1 MAQLQQGQGQGREEG
16 VARCPGFTVA
26 ARFGDGTRRCDVFFS
41 FSLFFNPLF
50 SKRKKTKLTSTSFI
64 FSTLFLPPPHPP
76 HIPSPP
82 PPPPHTHKKKTGAV
96 FGDLPPYE
104 AFSLGGTNSVRGYG
118 EGSLGTGRAYAEATA
133 ELLFPLPV
141 GGGALEGC
149 LFADVGSDLDTGSA
163 VPGDPA
169 SARGKPGSGA
179 GVGVGVRIDSPV
191 GPLRLECALS
201 DRLQRRFHLGIGSH
215 G

>member
-1 MAQLQQGQGQGREEG
+1 MFLFSLQGSFFEIEKEEG
-16 VARCPGFTVA
+16 DEGGRKKKKTSKKL
-26 ARFGDGTRRCDVFFS
+26 TFFS
-41 FSLFFNPLF
+41 PLPLRRNLAL
-50 SKRKKTKLTSTSFI
+50 SPSAPLQTLPKTT
-64 FSTLFLPPPHPP
+64 
-76 HIPSPP
+76 
-82 PPPPHTHKKKTGAV
+82 TGAV

-118 EGSLGTGRAYAEATA
+118 EGSLGTGRAFAEATA

-149 LFADVGSDLDTGSA
+149 LFADVGSDLDTGAA

-179 GVGVGVRIDSPV
+179 GVGVGLRIDSPV

>member
-1 MAQLQQGQGQGREEG
+1 M
-16 VARCPGFTVA
+16 
-26 ARFGDGTRRCDVFFS
+26 
-41 FSLFFNPLF
+41 
-50 SKRKKTKLTSTSFI
+50 
-64 FSTLFLPPPHPP
+64 
-76 HIPSPP
+76 
-82 PPPPHTHKKKTGAV
+82 
-96 FGDLPPYE
+96 PPYE

-118 EGSLGTGRAYAEATA
+118 EGSLGTGRAFAEASA

-149 LFADVGSDLDTGSA
+149 LFADVGSDLDTGAA

-179 GVGVGVRIDSPV
+179 GIGVGVRVDSPL